1 MIKKFSRL
9 LSAFL
14 SAVIVLSA
22 ASVSVFAESKNDRLY
37 DLVSPKIHSGFSGA
51 VKDIYDGMARM
62 ADEIDVGKYNLT
74 SKDCSDYFEQIM
86 LDSPELFY
94 VGVTFSYVTEN
105 GKITSVRPQYEYND
119 IDEIILQ
126 VEYYNK
132 ELDKIVALAE
142 NDWSD
147 FEKALFAHDYIVN
160 NFEYDDSYTYRDVYN
175 FFKKGTGVCE
185 SYTKLFTGIMK
196 ELGVYSTSLVAP
208 QSDKMRE
215 PHTWNIVRIDG
226 EFYHL
231 DTTWD
236 DAMPNGEVISHS
248 NFLLSDKGIEKTE
261 HYGYTLNNGDV
272 SPKCNSTKYESSFVN
287 AVTSTFEYANGKW
300 YFVGENSKDN
310 KYYLSSVN
318 ASGNCFDDTSVE
330 NKACIDEVWRII
342 GDDTK
347 HWVGNFTTLALCGD
361 SLYFNKPNEV
371 YKFNYKTEE
380 LIKIYENGFSNI
392 EIYGLYYDRNSGVL
406 NAVVNVAP
414 DGDMYDFIDLLI
426 EKVSIDKFSVTVKNA
441 VYSGGKLKPQVTVM
455 YNGTVLENGVD
466 YTVKYTNNINA
477 GNGTVTVTAIG
488 KYIGEKQY
496 GFIIEPKDISETN
509 ITVKDIVFNG
519 QGSSSYPVTVKDG
532 NTLLKEGRD
541 YVIANTEKTVSF
553 GKNTIE
559 INGINNYCGSV
570 LKTFN
575 FVPSA
580 IKNFKISSQNSN
592 SIKLSWSRNK
602 NCSGYEI
609 FRATSKN
616 GSYKKIAQLSNT
628 TTSFTNKKLKSG
640 TVYYYRIRA
649 VLIGG
654 NNHTAYSS
662 VSFVYGATAPSTPKI
677 TVKALKGKKAKISYK
692 KVSGAT
698 KYMIYYS
705 TKKSSGYKRLTT
717 TNKLSY
723 TKSKL
728 KKGKKYYFKVR
739 AYKELNK
746 KKIYGSFSSVKYIKA
761 K

>member
-22 ASVSVFAESKNDRLY
+22 ASVSVFAESKNERLY

-62 ADEIDVGKYNLT
+62 ADKIDVGKYNLT
-74 SKDCSDYFEQIM
+74 SNDCSDYFEQIM

-105 GKITSVRPQYEYND
+105 GKITSVRPQYQYND

-196 ELGVYSTSLVAP
+196 ELGVYSTSVVAP

-215 PHTWNIVRIDG
+215 AHTWNIVRIDG

-318 ASGNCFDDTSVE
+318 ASG
-330 NKACIDEVWRII
+330 
-342 GDDTK
+342 
-347 HWVGNFTTLALCGD
+347 
-361 SLYFNKPNEV
+361 
-371 YKFNYKTEE
+371 
-380 LIKIYENGFSNI
+380 
-392 EIYGLYYDRNSGVL
+392 
-406 NAVVNVAP
+406 
-414 DGDMYDFIDLLI
+414 
-426 EKVSIDKFSVTVKNA
+426 
-441 VYSGGKLKPQVTVM
+441 
-455 YNGTVLENGVD
+455 
-466 YTVKYTNNINA
+466 
-477 GNGTVTVTAIG
+477 

-541 YVIANTEKTVSF
+541 YVIVNTKKTVSF

-677 TVKALKGKKAKISYK
+677 TVKALKGKKAKVSYK

-728 KKGKKYYFKVR
+728 KKCKKYYFKVR